1 MNSNLFANLGEGFVT
16 FVLGMGIVFF
26 VLVVLIFAI
35 KGLTAVIAPK
45 PKKEKPA
52 PAPKVPDPVPEIVN
66 VPVAAAAAVEEDEDE
81 IIAVIAAAVAAVAAA
96 EGTRLAVKS
105 FRRVGAQAPAW
116 NRAGRQDIIANR
128 F

>member
-1 MNSNLFANLGEGFVT
+1 MPEIMEKEVQTPVETPTVSPEPEVKKISLGQKWKGMNRKKRRR
-16 FVLGMGIVFF
+16 MIRWIVF
-26 VLVVLIFAI
+26 LLI
-35 KGLTAVIAPK
+35 
-45 PKKEKPA
+45 
-52 PAPKVPDPVPEIVN
+52 
-66 VPVAAAAAVEEDEDE
+66 VAAAAAVEEDEDE
-81 IIAVIAAAVAAVAAA
+81 VIAVIAAAVAAVAAA

>member
-16 FVLGMGIVFF
+16 FILGMGIVFF
-26 VLVVLIFAI
+26 VLVVLIFVI

-66 VPVAAAAAVEEDEDE
+66 VPAAAPAAEDDEDE
-81 IIAVIAAAVAAVAAA
+81 VIAVIAAAVAAVAAA